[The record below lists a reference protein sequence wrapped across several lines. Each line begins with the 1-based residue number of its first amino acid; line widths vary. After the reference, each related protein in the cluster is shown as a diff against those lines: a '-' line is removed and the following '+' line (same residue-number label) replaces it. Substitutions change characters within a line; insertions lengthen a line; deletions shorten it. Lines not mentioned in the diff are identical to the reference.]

1 MTGVLNE
8 TTNPGHMEEN
18 ARAAFG
24 PVPDAAARQRMR
36 QLIDAMA

>member
-1 MTGVLNE
+1 MD
-8 TTNPGHMEEN
+8 EN

-24 PVPDAAARQRMR
+24 AMPDAAARQRMR